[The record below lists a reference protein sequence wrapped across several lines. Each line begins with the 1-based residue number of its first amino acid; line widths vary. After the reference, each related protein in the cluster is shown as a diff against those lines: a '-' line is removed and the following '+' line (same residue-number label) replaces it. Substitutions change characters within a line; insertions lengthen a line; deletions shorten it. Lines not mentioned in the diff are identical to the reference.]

1 MICVAALPA
10 VLMVSACGSAT
21 DATPTLSL
29 EGIATSAYM
38 TFSAEMATKIALT
51 PPTNTPAPLP
61 SPLPTLPPLSPLP
74 TFAASASTPLT
85 SGSSGSTANCNDAA
99 YIADVSIPDDTK
111 LDPGQK
117 FTKTWR
123 IQNTGTCAW
132 TTAYKLSFLDGTKMN
147 GSDAFVPLGVPVGN
161 QTEMSVPMNAP
172 TSSGQYYGR
181 WQMKDDKG
189 NVFGSILTVVIKV
202 NFLEPTATTAAP

>member
-1 MICVAALPA
+1 ML
-10 VLMVSACGSAT
+10 LLSACGSAA

-38 TFSAEMATKIALT
+38 TFSAEMATKIVLT
-51 PPTNTPAPLP
+51 PPTNTPAP
-61 SPLPTLPPLSPLP
+61 SPTSLPTLPPSSPLP
-74 TFAASASTPLT
+74 TFAASFSTALT
-85 SGSSGSTANCNDAA
+85 SGSTGSTANCSDAA
-99 YIADVSIPDDTK
+99 YIADVSIPDNTK

-117 FTKTWR
+117 FTKTWL
-123 IQNTGTCAW
+123 IQNTGSCAW
-132 TTAYKLSFLDGTKMN
+132 TTGYKLSFLDGTKMN

-161 QTEMSVPMNAP
+161 QAEISVPMNAP

-202 NFLEPTATTAAP
+202 NVLEPTAITATP

>member
-1 MICVAALPA
+1 MAL
-10 VLMVSACGSAT
+10 SACGPAA

-51 PPTNTPAPLP
+51 PPTNTPAP
-61 SPLPTLPPLSPLP
+61 SPTALPTLPPASPLP

-85 SGSSGSTANCNDAA
+85 SGSTGNCSDAA
-99 YIADVSIPDDTK
+99 YVADVSIPDNTK

-117 FTKTWR
+117 FTKTWL

-147 GSDAFVPLGVPVGN
+147 GSDAFVPQGVPVGN
-161 QTEMSVPMNAP
+161 QTEISVPMNAP

-181 WQMKDDKG
+181 WQMKDENG
-189 NVFGSILTVVIKV
+189 NVFGSILTVVVKV
-202 NFLEPTATTAAP
+202 NVLEPTATTGAP